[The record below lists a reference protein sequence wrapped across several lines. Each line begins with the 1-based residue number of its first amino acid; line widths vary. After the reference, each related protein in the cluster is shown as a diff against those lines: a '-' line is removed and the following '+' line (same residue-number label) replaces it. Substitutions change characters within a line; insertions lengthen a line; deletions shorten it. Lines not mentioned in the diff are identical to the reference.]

1 MTNVI
6 KLTKGLDINLKG
18 KPEERLLKSAPSEF
32 FVMVPDNFQGITPKV
47 VVKEGDRVMAGT
59 PLMFDKSHP
68 EMKFVSPVS
77 GEVTA
82 VERGER
88 RKVLGIRVR
97 RDAEN
102 AFVDFGKKDV
112 TKLTAE
118 EVKEML
124 LAAGVWAFIKQRPY
138 DVVADPTVAPRDIF
152 VTAFDSAPLAP
163 DFEFVAKSEQATIQT
178 ALDALKKLTKGK
190 VYVGVRPGSAI
201 KLQGVEVVTIEGA
214 HPAGNAGIQA
224 HNIKSVNKGETI
236 WTVSAFDLII
246 MGRLFTKGV
255 ADFER
260 LIAVT
265 GSEVKET
272 GYVKAYPGTSL
283 ETLVNGK
290 VQATAGKLRY
300 ISGNVL
306 TGEHVG
312 KEGVLGFYDSQMTVI
327 PDGSD
332 VHEFVGWAMPGFDK
346 YSAGSTYFTKL
357 LGKAKEYTIDARLR
371 GGRRALIVSGDME
384 KVLPMDIY
392 PEFLFKAILAF
403 DIDKMENLGVYEI
416 APEDFA
422 LCEFIDLSKTEMQK
436 IIRQGLDRL
445 RKEMN

>member
-6 KLTKGLDINLKG
+6 KLKKGLDINLKG
-18 KPEERLLKSAPSEF
+18 KPEERLLESAPSEF

-112 TKLTAE
+112 TKLSAE
-118 EVKEML
+118 EIKETL
-124 LAAGVWAFIKQRPY
+124 LSAGVWPFIKQRPY

-163 DFEFVAKSEQATIQT
+163 DFEFVAKAEQANIQI

-190 VYVGVRPGSAI
+190 VYVGTRPGSAI
-201 KLQGVEVVTIEGA
+201 KLQGVDVVTFVGV
-214 HPAGNAGIQA
+214 HPAGNAGVQA
-224 HNIKSVNKGETI
+224 HNIKPVNKGETI

-246 MGRLFTKGV
+246 IGRLFAKGV

-260 LIAVT
+260 MVAVT
-265 GSEVKET
+265 GSEVAQT
-272 GYVKAYPGTSL
+272 GYVKAYPGTTL
-283 ETLVNGK
+283 EALASNN
-290 VQATAGKLRY
+290 VQATASNLRY

-312 KEGVLGFYDSQMTVI
+312 KEGALGFYDTQMTVI

-332 VHEFVGWAMPGFDK
+332 VHDFMGWAMPGTDK
-346 YSAGSTYFTKL
+346 YSAGNTFLSKL
-357 LGKAKEYTIDARLR
+357 LGKNKEYTIDARLR

-384 KVLPMDIY
+384 KVMPMDIY

-422 LCEFIDLSKTEMQK
+422 LCEFVDLSKTEMQK